1 MMNDFHIG
9 NTVITYLELFLNSFI
24 RDLFLILV
32 FEIVYLSY
40 KYMG

>member
-1 MMNDFHIG
+1 MMNDSHIG

>member
-1 MMNDFHIG
+1 MMNDSHCK
-9 NTVITYLELFLNSFI
+9 NTVITLLGLFLNSFV

>member
-1 MMNDFHIG
+1 MNDFHIR
-9 NTVITYLELFLNSFI
+9 NTVFTYLGLFLNSFI
-24 RDLFLILV
+24 RVLFLILV

>member
-1 MMNDFHIG
+1 MNDSHCK
-9 NTVITYLELFLNSFI
+9 NTVITLLGLFLNSFI

>member
-1 MMNDFHIG
+1 MNEPHCK
-9 NTVITYLELFLNSFI
+9 NTVITLLGLFLNSFI